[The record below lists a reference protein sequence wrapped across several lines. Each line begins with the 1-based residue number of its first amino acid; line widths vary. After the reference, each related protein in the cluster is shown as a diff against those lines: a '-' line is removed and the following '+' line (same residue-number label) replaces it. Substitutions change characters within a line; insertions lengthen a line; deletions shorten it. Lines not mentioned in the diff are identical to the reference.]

1 MIEDGSPVLGEPFQL
16 PEVPARDSGRLEFVE
31 RKVVGVD
38 ATVCALEAVVVDLF
52 EPNHNRITDAR
63 SVDRGDF
70 ADIVEPEGLRA
81 LDPHHVT
88 AGDRHRFVGTKSTLS
103 VSPGLSLEVCCVTQC
118 RPDQLGSCPSPCQHP
133 TSGVLPALLPTNMET
148 PALELDLPDPEQD
161 DISTME
167 FLARLEEAWAVCD
180 KFDLQTE
187 IWRGKI
193 LKAVRDREK
202 RGGEGRGAGFLQW
215 LREREISKTRAY
227 GLIQLAE
234 SAQEMLGEGVLE
246 EASVNQFS
254 KRAFMETTQAAPEVQ
269 LMISEAAN
277 EGQEI
282 TRKQVR
288 RLTDEFMAATSPLLP
303 EEIRQRT
310 QENLLPSKVVAPL
323 VRELSKLPEPQQEDL
338 RKVLRDEPELD
349 RIKDV
354 THTARWIT
362 KATESSIAV
371 RAFQQG
377 ELDLEKAMQ
386 EAQRLDA
393 LGLLADAVG
402 QAQSLESAV
411 LKLHTSWRRLGG
423 LQERLWV
430 ESGSSTP
437 YLRDVLSALQSLSGA
452 TFRVS
457 LGELAG
463 GKRVRLQLVEESP
476 DQLDPPPI
484 P

>member
-1 MIEDGSPVLGEPFQL
+1 
-16 PEVPARDSGRLEFVE
+16 
-31 RKVVGVD
+31 
-38 ATVCALEAVVVDLF
+38 
-52 EPNHNRITDAR
+52 
-63 SVDRGDF
+63 
-70 ADIVEPEGLRA
+70 
-81 LDPHHVT
+81 
-88 AGDRHRFVGTKSTLS
+88 
-103 VSPGLSLEVCCVTQC
+103 
-118 RPDQLGSCPSPCQHP
+118 
-133 TSGVLPALLPTNMET
+133 MET
-148 PALELDLPDPEQD
+148 PVLELDLPDPDQD

-167 FLARLEEAWAVCD
+167 FLARLEQAWAVCD

-246 EASVNQFS
+246 ETSVNQFS
-254 KRAFMETTQAAPEVQ
+254 KRAFMETAQAAPEVQ

-310 QENLLPSKVVAPL
+310 QENLLPPKVVAPL
-323 VRELSKLPEPQQEDL
+323 VRELAKLPEPQQDDL

-362 KATESSIAV
+362 KATESSVAV

>member
-1 MIEDGSPVLGEPFQL
+1 MRTLAPREIAMAGHR
-16 PEVPARDSGRLEFVE
+16 RD
-31 RKVVGVD
+31 
-38 ATVCALEAVVVDLF
+38 A
-52 EPNHNRITDAR
+52 I
-63 SVDRGDF
+63 
-70 ADIVEPEGLRA
+70 
-81 LDPHHVT
+81 
-88 AGDRHRFVGTKSTLS
+88 LS
-103 VSPGLSLEVCCVTQC
+103 VSRWMRHETATSQNVVGSSLALHLTTSVV
-118 RPDQLGSCPSPCQHP
+118 PDQPSLQ
-133 TSGVLPALLPTNMET
+133 
-148 PALELDLPDPEQD
+148 LDLPDPESD

-167 FLARLEEAWAVCD
+167 FLARLEQAWAICD
-180 KFDLQTE
+180 RFDLQTE
-187 IWRGKI
+187 IWRGRI
-193 LKAVRDREK
+193 LGAVRDREK

-215 LREREISKTRAY
+215 LRENEISKTRAY

-234 SAQEMLGEGVLE
+234 AADAMLTEGALE
-246 EASVNQFS
+246 ESSVNQFS
-254 KRAFMETTQAAPEVQ
+254 KRAFMETAQAVPEVQ

-288 RLTDEFMAATSPLLP
+288 RLTDEFTAATSPLLP

-310 QENLLPSKVVAPL
+310 QENLLPPRAVAPL
-323 VRELSKLPEPQQEDL
+323 VRELAKLPEPQQEDF

-354 THTARWIT
+354 TSTARWIT
-362 KATESSIAV
+362 KANESGAAV

-377 ELDLEKAMQ
+377 ELDLDKAMQ

-402 QAQSLESAV
+402 QAQALESAV

-423 LQERLWV
+423 LHERLWV

-437 YLRDVLSALQSLSGA
+437 YLRDVLNALQSLSGA
-452 TFRVS
+452 TMRVS

-476 DQLDPPPI
+476 EQLDPPPLA
-484 P
+484 

>member
-1 MIEDGSPVLGEPFQL
+1 MAASNP
-16 PEVPARDSGRLEFVE
+16 
-31 RKVVGVD
+31 
-38 ATVCALEAVVVDLF
+38 
-52 EPNHNRITDAR
+52 
-63 SVDRGDF
+63 
-70 ADIVEPEGLRA
+70 
-81 LDPHHVT
+81 
-88 AGDRHRFVGTKSTLS
+88 
-103 VSPGLSLEVCCVTQC
+103 CCVWF
-118 RPDQLGSCPSPCQHP
+118 
-133 TSGVLPALLPTNMET
+133 VLSSSSEPPV
-148 PALELDLPDPEQD
+148 LELDLLDPEQD

-187 IWRGKI
+187 IWRGRI

-234 SAQEMLGEGVLE
+234 SAEQMLEDGVLE
-246 EASVNQFS
+246 PTSVNQFS
-254 KRAFMETTQAAPEVQ
+254 KRAFMETSLAEPEVQ

-288 RLTDEFMAATSPLLP
+288 RLSDEFMAATSPLLP
-303 EEIRQRT
+303 EEIRERT
-310 QENLLPSKVVAPL
+310 QQNLLPPKVVAPL
-323 VRELSKLPEPQQEDL
+323 VKELAKLPELQQDDL

-362 KATESSIAV
+362 KATESGESV

-402 QAQSLESAV
+402 QAHALESAV

-437 YLRDVLSALQSLSGA
+437 YLRDVLSALQSLSGP
-452 TFRVS
+452 TMRVS

-476 DQLDPPPI
+476 DQLEPPAL
-484 P
+484 

>member
-1 MIEDGSPVLGEPFQL
+1 
-16 PEVPARDSGRLEFVE
+16 
-31 RKVVGVD
+31 
-38 ATVCALEAVVVDLF
+38 
-52 EPNHNRITDAR
+52 
-63 SVDRGDF
+63 
-70 ADIVEPEGLRA
+70 
-81 LDPHHVT
+81 
-88 AGDRHRFVGTKSTLS
+88 
-103 VSPGLSLEVCCVTQC
+103 
-118 RPDQLGSCPSPCQHP
+118 
-133 TSGVLPALLPTNMET
+133 MET
-148 PALELDLPDPEQD
+148 PVLELDLPDPEQD

-167 FLARLEEAWAVCD
+167 FLARLEQAWAVCD

-246 EASVNQFS
+246 ESSVNQFS
-254 KRAFMETTQAAPEVQ
+254 KRAFMETAQAAPEVQ

-310 QENLLPSKVVAPL
+310 QENLLPPKVVAPL
-323 VRELSKLPEPQQEDL
+323 VRELAKLPEPQQDDL

-362 KATESSIAV
+362 KATESSVAV

-452 TFRVS
+452 TLRVS

-476 DQLDPPPI
+476 DQLDPPLMP
-484 P
+484 

>member
-1 MIEDGSPVLGEPFQL
+1 MLPSSPE
-16 PEVPARDSGRLEFVE
+16 
-31 RKVVGVD
+31 
-38 ATVCALEAVVVDLF
+38 
-52 EPNHNRITDAR
+52 
-63 SVDRGDF
+63 
-70 ADIVEPEGLRA
+70 
-81 LDPHHVT
+81 
-88 AGDRHRFVGTKSTLS
+88 
-103 VSPGLSLEVCCVTQC
+103 SPL
-118 RPDQLGSCPSPCQHP
+118 
-133 TSGVLPALLPTNMET
+133 
-148 PALELDLPDPEQD
+148 LELDLPDPEQD

-167 FLARLEEAWAVCD
+167 FLARLEKAWTVCD

-187 IWRGKI
+187 IWRGRI

-215 LREREISKTRAY
+215 LREQEISKTRAY

-234 SAQEMLGEGVLE
+234 SAEQMLGDGILE
-246 EASVNQFS
+246 PTSVNQFS
-254 KRAFMETTQAAPEVQ
+254 KRAFMETSLAEPEVQ

-288 RLTDEFMAATSPLLP
+288 RLADEFTAATSPLLP
-303 EEIRQRT
+303 EEIRERT
-310 QENLLPSKVVAPL
+310 QQNLLPPKAVAPL
-323 VRELSKLPEPQQEDL
+323 VKELAKLPEPQQEDL

-362 KATESSIAV
+362 KATESGEAV

-402 QAQSLESAV
+402 QAHALESAV

-452 TFRVS
+452 TMRVS

-476 DQLDPPPI
+476 DQLEPPVL
-484 P
+484 

>member
-1 MIEDGSPVLGEPFQL
+1 MEGCNSERISRNGGED
-16 PEVPARDSGRLEFVE
+16 R
-31 RKVVGVD
+31 
-38 ATVCALEAVVVDLF
+38 
-52 EPNHNRITDAR
+52 
-63 SVDRGDF
+63 
-70 ADIVEPEGLRA
+70 
-81 LDPHHVT
+81 
-88 AGDRHRFVGTKSTLS
+88 
-103 VSPGLSLEVCCVTQC
+103 CVTEC
-118 RPDQLGSCPSPCQHP
+118 RPFVVTSPLTGSIAPDAS
-133 TSGVLPALLPTNMET
+133 LLQ
-148 PALELDLPDPEQD
+148 LDLPDPESD
-161 DISTME
+161 DISTLE
-167 FLARLEEAWAVCD
+167 FLDRLEQAWAVCD
-180 KFDLQTE
+180 RFDLQTE
-187 IWRGKI
+187 IWRGRI
-193 LKAVRDREK
+193 LRAVRDKEK
-202 RGGEGRGAGFLQW
+202 RGGESRGAGFLQW
-215 LREREISKTRAY
+215 LREQEISKTRAY

-234 SAQEMLGEGVLE
+234 SADSMLSEGTLE
-246 EASVNQFS
+246 ESSVNQFS
-254 KRAFMETTQAAPEVQ
+254 KRAFMETSQAAPEVQ

-288 RLTDEFMAATSPLLP
+288 RLTDEFTAATSPLLP

-310 QENLLPSKVVAPL
+310 QENLLPPRAVAPL
-323 VRELSKLPEPQQEDL
+323 VRELAKLPEPQQEDF

-354 THTARWIT
+354 TSTARWIT
-362 KATESSIAV
+362 KTTESGIAV

-377 ELDLEKAMQ
+377 ELDLDRAMQ

-402 QAQSLESAV
+402 QAQALESAV

-437 YLRDVLSALQSLSGA
+437 YLRDVLNALQSLSGA
-452 TFRVS
+452 TMRVS

-476 DQLDPPPI
+476 DQLDPPPLA
-484 P
+484 